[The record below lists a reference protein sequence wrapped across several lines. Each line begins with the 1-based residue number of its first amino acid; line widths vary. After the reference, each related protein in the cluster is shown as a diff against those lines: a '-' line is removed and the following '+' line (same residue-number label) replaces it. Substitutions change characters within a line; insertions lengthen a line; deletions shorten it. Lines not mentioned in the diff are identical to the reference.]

1 MIVDRLDNWGRY
13 FQGNIGET
21 ILSTIR
27 DVTPDS
33 NDTEM
38 FFVVDHYV
46 KARVMSYPTRTLS
59 EAVFE
64 SHRRFADVQVTI
76 SGEEGI
82 LWVPEDYL
90 AIETPY
96 NDQADVIYYKNESK
110 FVASV
115 YNVPGQ
121 FVVLFPGEIHSAGV
135 HTPQFTGI
143 VKKIIVKIEAQTLAT
158 MLGGRTLRA

>member
-1 MIVDRLDNWGRY
+1 MIVDRLDNWRRY
-13 FQGNIGET
+13 FCGNVGET
-21 ILSTIR
+21 VLSTIR
-27 DVTPDS
+27 NVTPDS

-38 FFVVDHYV
+38 FSVVDNYV
-46 KARVMSYPTRTLS
+46 KARVMSYPTRTIS

-82 LWVPEDYL
+82 LWLPKDCL
-90 AIETPY
+90 PIETPY
-96 NDQADVIYYKNESK
+96 NDREDVIYYKNEAK

-115 YNVPGQ
+115 SNVPGQ
-121 FVVLFPGEIHSAGV
+121 FVILFPGEIHSAGI

-143 VKKIIVKIEAQTLAT
+143 VKKIIVKIEAQTLAM
-158 MLGGRTLRA
+158 MLGGRTVRA